1 MVEKSFGLLFFL
13 KQSKSRTDDVRFIY
27 LKITVDGKAKELS
40 TKRKCNLSKWNAHA
54 GRATGN
60 REAVRELNS
69 FLDAFEQQVYQAK
82 RRLIESN
89 KEISAQTIKDILTG
103 TYDKPRMILEIFQH
117 HNDQMKALEGIDYAR
132 GTVGRY
138 EISWRHTRDFMKW
151 MYKTEEDRDIK
162 ELNFEFITQYSFW
175 LKTIRKCNHNS
186 TVKYLANFKKIV
198 LMCVKNGWLP
208 GDPFMNFKLTKKK
221 VERTALSEME
231 LRSLEEK
238 EFSTSRLDVVRDIF
252 VFSCYTG
259 LAFVDVQKLR
269 RSDIRKGADQKDW
282 IFVHRQK
289 TSAPSRIPLLV
300 QAKKIL
306 FKYRNDP
313 KCSHTGLALPVLT
326 NQRMNSYL
334 KEIAGC
340 CGIEAEL
347 TFHIARHTFATTI
360 TLNNGVPI
368 ESVSKMLGHA
378 DIKQTQHYA
387 KMQDYKVS
395 SDMQLLQENLS
406 GKNKFN
412 GNKEIVAGSIFEE
425 L

>member
-13 KQSKSRTDDVRFIY
+13 KQPKNQGDDIRFIY
-27 LKITVDGKAKELS
+27 LKITVDGKAIELS
-40 TKRKCNLSKWNAHA
+40 TKRKCALSKWDAHA
-54 GRATGN
+54 GRVLGN
-60 REAVRELNS
+60 KESIKELNYY
-69 FLDAFEQQVYQAK
+69 LNALEQQVYQAK

-89 KEISAQTIKDILTG
+89 KDVSAKTIKDILTG
-103 TYDKPRMILEIFQH
+103 NYDKRRTILEIFRQ
-117 HNDQMKALEGIDYAR
+117 HNDQMKSLVGIEYAR

-138 EISWRHTRDFMKW
+138 EISYGHTEAFMKW
-151 MYKTEEDRDIK
+151 MYGTNDDKDIRD
-162 ELNFEFITQYSFW
+162 LDHEFISQYSYW

-208 GDPFMNFKLTKKK
+208 ADPFAKFKMTKKK
-221 VERTALSEME
+221 VERTALTEAE
-231 LRSLEEK
+231 LLKLEIK
-238 EFSTSRLDVVRDIF
+238 EFDTERLDVVRDIF

-259 LAFVDVQKLR
+259 LAYVDVQKLK
-269 RSDIRKGADQKDW
+269 RSDIRYGEDKKFW
-282 IFVHRQK
+282 LFVVRQK
-289 TSAPSRIPLLV
+289 TNSPSRIPLLMPA
-300 QAKKIL
+300 QQIL
-306 FKYRNDP
+306 VKYRDNP
-313 KCSHTGLALPVLT
+313 KCCNTGMALPVLT

-340 CGIEAEL
+340 CGIKSEL
-347 TFHIARHTFATTI
+347 TFHIARHTFATTV

-395 SDMQLLQENLS
+395 KDMLLLEESLMERKCSQKEAEAD
-406 GKNKFN
+406 FN
-412 GNKEIVAGSIFEE
+412 SPIKIY
-425 L
+425 